1 MCEGGEGELCG
12 QVLMGLE
19 RDSISWFL
27 TGSCPP
33 HLLPACTQGPGE
45 TVFVPGGWWHAV
57 LNLDLTVA
65 VTQNYAST
73 ASFDRVRGG
82 LKVRVAPHRRIV
94 QEVWQAV
101 LFCRTSDSPGTYQ
114 CGWVKML
121 CFSPRGIC
129 LGTRPEHLDMAMMIL
144 DDCSMPSGMEAR
156 SEGPPQDVHQAAL
169 GAAAAA
175 AGPRRHR
182 RCRGR
187 CWSQRRRHCCL
198 GSGAHYLLLFFL
210 QQ

>member
-1 MCEGGEGELCG
+1 MCEGGERELCG

-19 RDSISWFL
+19 RDSTSWFL

-82 LKVRVAPHRRIV
+82 GGTEGKG
-94 QEVWQAV
+94 QQGVWEGGGDA
-101 LFCRTSDSPGTYQ
+101 GHAE
-114 CGWVKML
+114 L
-121 CFSPRGIC
+121 CQYRK
-129 LGTRPEHLDMAMMIL
+129 L
-144 DDCSMPSGMEAR
+144 
-156 SEGPPQDVHQAAL
+156 
-169 GAAAAA
+169 
-175 AGPRRHR
+175 
-182 RCRGR
+182 
-187 CWSQRRRHCCL
+187 
-198 GSGAHYLLLFFL
+198 
-210 QQ
+210 